1 MRPNFLYALKGGK
14 VMSPKTT
21 VSNKHSKSIFKLL
34 FLVSSTLFT
43 LLLME
48 GIVRLASGWLPE
60 ETQQL
65 LRIDARDYGVSH
77 PYIGHLHKPNGT
89 IVLSGRDFQ
98 AAHHTDGYGFRN
110 AWPWPERAEIVILG
124 DSMVFGHGVEDEQAW
139 PAILQRVLPQ
149 SRVINLG
156 LSGAT
161 PQQYLRVYETF
172 GQKLHPQVL
181 LVGIFVGNDFWDADA
196 FDRWLQSGASVNY
209 IVWRDFG
216 RPRRVSFSL
225 RQPVDSIIGT
235 LRWKSFLFA
244 RKSYLF
250 NLLLHVRGEARRWLR
265 AEPKIL
271 QLADGN
277 QLQLLP
283 SDFTNKTIGAQP
295 DRREFQ
301 LVLEALHR
309 IQLLAKEQNTQVLIV
324 FQPSK
329 EEVYLPLLGE
339 TPPDP
344 GGPLRGAFEKLGIAH
359 LDLTPAFRL
368 RAAAGEQLFFEADG
382 HPNAVGYALIAEGVL
397 SYLKANATR
406 YGLQRPGEEF
416 SRLGS

>member
-1 MRPNFLYALKGGK
+1 
-14 VMSPKTT
+14 MSPKTT
-21 VSNKHSKSIFKLL
+21 VSSKHRKMIFKLL
-34 FLVSSTLFT
+34 FLVGSVLFT
-43 LLLME
+43 ILLME
-48 GIVRLASGWLPE
+48 GIVRLASVWLPE
-60 ETQQL
+60 DTQQL
-65 LRIDARDYGVSH
+65 LRIDSSDYGISH

-89 IVLSGRDFQ
+89 IILSSRDFQ

-110 AWPWPERAEIVILG
+110 AWPWPERAEIVVLG
-124 DSMVFGHGVEDEQAW
+124 DSMAFGHGVEDEQAW
-139 PAILQRVLPQ
+139 PSILQRALPR

-181 LVGIFVGNDFWDADA
+181 LVGLFVGNDFWDADA

-209 IVWRDFG
+209 MVWRDFG
-216 RPRRVSFSL
+216 MPRRVGFSL
-225 RQPVDSIIGT
+225 REPVDSIMGT

-244 RKSYLF
+244 RKSALF

-265 AEPKIL
+265 SEPKIF
-271 QLADGN
+271 QLANGK

-283 SDFTNKTIGAQP
+283 SDFRSKTMGAQP

-309 IQLLAKEQNTQVLIV
+309 IQLLAEEQNTQVLMV

-329 EEVYLPLLGE
+329 EEVYLPLLDK
-339 TPPDP
+339 TTPDP
-344 GGPLRGAFEKLGIAH
+344 SGPLRNAFERLGIAY
-359 LDLTPAFRL
+359 LDLTPAFRQ
-368 RAAAGEQLFFEADG
+368 RAAAGEQLFFEVDG
-382 HPNAVGYALIAEGVL
+382 HPNAVGYALIAEAVL
-397 SYLKANATR
+397 SYLKDNSTR
-406 YGLQRPGEEF
+406 WSSKPGQEL
-416 SRLGS
+416 SRLQS